1 MPRPPTRRRRI
12 EHWRARSWRMSSR
25 GDFRRAVDAAL
36 SADVPFH
43 GNSLHDW
50 LAPTQET
57 RIEQIP
63 VDDIADP
70 EWRRPVDA
78 ADLSYRALKASVRA
92 SGILQPL
99 LVRRLAAGGG
109 LQVVSGMRRLR
120 AARDTGQDVVP
131 ATIRELN
138 DVQAIVGSWDAV
150 VREGATAE
158 RREAIEQ
165 RLLDG
170 GMPSAYIAGL
180 LASLVLVEA
189 LASAAAPAAQ
199 PPAEPA

>member
-1 MPRPPTRRRRI
+1 
-12 EHWRARSWRMSSR
+12 MSSR

-36 SADVPFH
+36 SADVPFQ
-43 GNSLHDW
+43 GDTLHDW

-78 ADLSYRALKASVRA
+78 ADPSYRALKASVRA

-99 LVRRLAAGGG
+99 LVRRLAGGG

-131 ATIRELN
+131 ATIRELS
-138 DVQAIVGSWDAV
+138 DVQAIVGSAAG
-150 VREGATAE
+150 RRRHAFGGYRGAAGVAGA
-158 RREAIEQ
+158 RR
-165 RLLDG
+165 G
-170 GMPSAYIAGL
+170 GGL
-180 LASLVLVEA
+180 SGRARC
-189 LASAAAPAAQ
+189 SAACGAGAA
-199 PPAEPA
+199 ACARSAAGRRGCIDRLGAARR